1 MTTVYVPR
9 PIRTVEDAEG
19 LPVGTV
25 AVRDYWHEDG
35 YRHYDCARKIDSGTW
50 FQIMDSG
57 EYLSAAVIGWTA
69 LVPVEATEVYGAR
82 DKAGAVSRADAG
94 TVDPR
99 AQLEKHI
106 TERRALGHADT
117 LVSRPV
123 LPWEAV
129 EDA

>member
-1 MTTVYVPR
+1 MTTVYIPR
-9 PIRTVEDAEG
+9 PIRTVEDTEG
-19 LPVGTV
+19 LPEGTRWIV
-25 AVRDYWHEDG
+25 HEDYLYTRNRQG
-35 YRHYDCARKIDSGTW
+35 EWWTDDSIGGK
-50 FQIMDSG
+50 QLYIYKG
-57 EYLSAAVIGWTA
+57 EPATA

-94 TVDPR
+94 TADPR

-106 TERRALGHADT
+106 AERRALGHPDT

-129 EDA
+129 EEA